1 MLEARQIEW
10 IRGDRRLFHGL
21 SFRLEAKQALRIS
34 GENGSGKTSLLRM
47 VAGLSPTQDGEIC
60 WNQVRITVLAEDYR
74 RELVFIG
81 HADGLKEDLSALEN
95 LQHALVL
102 AGRHVESGEVRAAL
116 ADQGLA
122 AIAELPVRVLSQ
134 GQKRR
139 VALARLMF
147 CADKTLWILDEP
159 FGALDAV
166 AIARIEKLLVAHLH
180 RGGMLL
186 YTTHQ
191 EVALAGGQSQAGV
204 MGLRR
209 WKAAREGAVLAS

>member
-1 MLEARQIEW
+1 MLEARKIEC

-34 GENGSGKTSLLRM
+34 GDNGSGKTSLLRM

-60 WNQVRITVLAEDYR
+60 WNQARITLLAEDYR
-74 RELVFIG
+74 RELLFIG
-81 HADGLKEDLSALEN
+81 HANGLKEDLSALEN

-102 AGRHVESGEVRAAL
+102 AGRHVEFGALRAAL

-122 AIAELPVRVLSQ
+122 AIAQLPVRVLSQ

-159 FGALDAV
+159 FGALDTIAV
-166 AIARIEKLLVAHLH
+166 AYIEKLLLTHLQ

-191 EVALAGGQSQAGV
+191 EVALPGAQSLSVELGH
-204 MGLRR
+204 
-209 WKAAREGAVLAS
+209 AR

>member
-1 MLEARQIEW
+1 MLEARQIEC

-60 WNQVRITVLAEDYR
+60 WNQARITALAEDYR

-81 HADGLKEDLSALEN
+81 HANGLKEDLSALEN
-95 LQHALVL
+95 LQHALAL
-102 AGRHVESGEVRAAL
+102 SGRHVDCGELRAAL
-116 ADQGLA
+116 ADHGLA
-122 AIAELPVRVLSQ
+122 AIAALPVKVLSQ

-139 VALARLMF
+139 VALARLPF
-147 CADKTLWILDEP
+147 CAHKALWILDEP
-159 FGALDAV
+159 FGSLDAL
-166 AIARIEKLLVAHLH
+166 AIARIEQLLVAHLH

-191 EVALAGGQSQAGV
+191 EVPLAGAQSQSVELGH
-204 MGLRR
+204 RR
-209 WKAAREGAVLAS
+209 

>member
-1 MLEARQIEW
+1 MLEVRQIEC

-47 VAGLSPTQDGEIC
+47 VAGLSPTQGGEIH
-60 WNQVRITVLAEDYR
+60 WNDVRITVLGEDYR

-81 HADGLKEDLSALEN
+81 HANGLKEDLTPLEN
-95 LQHALVL
+95 LQHALAL
-102 AGRHVESGEVRAAL
+102 AGGPVDCRELRAAFVQ
-116 ADQGLA
+116 QGLA
-122 AIAELPVRVLSQ
+122 ATASLPVKLLSQ

-139 VALARLMF
+139 VALMRLLF
-147 CADKTLWILDEP
+147 STDKALWILDEP
-159 FGALDAV
+159 FGALDAA
-166 AIARIEKLLVAHLH
+166 AIARIERLLVAHLH

-191 EVALAGGQSQAGV
+191 EVALAGARSQSVELGH
-204 MGLRR
+204 LH
-209 WKAAREGAVLAS
+209 

>member
-1 MLEARQIEW
+1 MLEARQIEC

-60 WNQVRITVLAEDYR
+60 WNQALITALAEDYR

-81 HADGLKEDLSALEN
+81 HANGLKEDLTAVEN
-95 LQHALVL
+95 LQHALAL
-102 AGRHVESGEVRAAL
+102 SGRHVDGGALRAAL

-122 AIAELPVRVLSQ
+122 AIAGLPVKVLSQ

-147 CADKTLWILDEP
+147 CAHKALWILDEP
-159 FGALDAV
+159 FGSLDAV
-166 AIARIEKLLVAHLH
+166 AIARIEQLLAAHLH

-191 EVALAGGQSQAGV
+191 EVSLPGAQSQSVELGHS
-204 MGLRR
+204 R
-209 WKAAREGAVLAS
+209 

>member
-1 MLEARQIEW
+1 MLEVRQIEC

-47 VAGLSPTQDGEIC
+47 VAGLSPTQAGEIL
-60 WNQVRITVLAEDYR
+60 WNDASITMLGEDYR

-81 HADGLKEDLSALEN
+81 HANGLKEDLTPLEN
-95 LQHALVL
+95 LQHALAL
-102 AGRHVESGEVRAAL
+102 AGKPVDCGELHAAF
-116 ADQGLA
+116 AQQGLA
-122 AIAELPVRVLSQ
+122 ATALLPVKLLSQ

-139 VALARLMF
+139 VALMRLVF
-147 CADKTLWILDEP
+147 STDKALWILDEP
-159 FGALDAV
+159 FGALDAI
-166 AIARIEKLLVAHLH
+166 AIARIEQLLIAHLD

-191 EVALAGGQSQAGV
+191 EVALAGARSQSIELG
-204 MGLRR
+204 RT
-209 WKAAREGAVLAS
+209 S

>member
-1 MLEARQIEW
+1 MLEARQIAC
-10 IRGDRRLFHGL
+10 IRGDRRLFQGL
-21 SFRLEAKQALRIS
+21 SFRLETKQALRIG

-60 WNQVRITVLAEDYR
+60 WNQARITLLAEDYR
-74 RELVFIG
+74 RELLFIG
-81 HADGLKEDLSALEN
+81 HANGLKEDLSALEN

-102 AGRHVESGEVRAAL
+102 AGRHVEFGALRAAL

-122 AIAELPVRVLSQ
+122 AIAQLPVRVLSQ

-166 AIARIEKLLVAHLH
+166 AIARVEQLLVSHLH

-191 EVALAGGQSQAGV
+191 EVALAGVQLQSVELGH
-204 MGLRR
+204 
-209 WKAAREGAVLAS
+209 AR

>member
-1 MLEARQIEW
+1 MLEARQIEC

-21 SFRLEAKQALRIS
+21 SFQLEAKQALRIS

-47 VAGLSPTQDGEIC
+47 VAGLSPTQDGEIR
-60 WNQVRITVLAEDYR
+60 WNHSRISVLAEDYR

-81 HADGLKEDLSALEN
+81 HTNGLKEDLTALEN
-95 LQHALVL
+95 LQHALALGGSNVSAEEL
-102 AGRHVESGEVRAAL
+102 HAAF
-116 ADQGLA
+116 AQQGLA
-122 AIAELPVRVLSQ
+122 TVASLPVKVLSQ

-139 VALARLMF
+139 VALVRLVF

-159 FGALDAV
+159 FGALDAL
-166 AIARIEKLLVAHLH
+166 AIARIEQLLVAHLK

-191 EVALAGGQSQAGV
+191 EVALAGAQLQSVELGH
-204 MGLRR
+204 
-209 WKAAREGAVLAS
+209 AR